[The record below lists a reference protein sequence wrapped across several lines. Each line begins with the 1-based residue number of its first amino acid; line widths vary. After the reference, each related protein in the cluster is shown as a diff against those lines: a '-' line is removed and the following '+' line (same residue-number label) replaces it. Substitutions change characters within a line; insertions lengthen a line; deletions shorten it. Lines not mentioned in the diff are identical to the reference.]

1 MRQIRQHY
9 QNALEQLT
17 CSFFTWVPV
26 AVLLAIAVVHIQK
39 DLKQRASY
47 WRAATFTETAARVRR
62 LDVSPDGLLSLQQLC
77 GQQEPDWLSVL
88 TAAMLDQG
96 FLQEEYT
103 ADAFAKDALRAEGYR
118 QLQPEAFSRAKA
130 FYNQIFSDVVCF
142 PVGQPRMDSGQ
153 GSGISMGS
161 VAPVFSAANV
171 SYEDSWMFERN
182 FGGKRGHEGT
192 DLFPEAAKRDV
203 YPVVSMTDGVV
214 EAIGWLT
221 KGGYRIGVRAPG
233 GGYFYYAHLSSYA
246 KDFQPG
252 DAVTAGDVLG
262 YMGDTGY
269 GEEGTVGKFPVH
281 LHVGIYVR
289 TNTIAELA
297 VNPYP
302 VLKYVEQHN
311 NF

>member
-1 MRQIRQHY
+1 M
-9 QNALEQLT
+9 
-17 CSFFTWVPV
+17 
-26 AVLLAIAVVHIQK
+26 
-39 DLKQRASY
+39 
-47 WRAATFTETAARVRR
+47 
-62 LDVSPDGLLSLQQLC
+62 GLLSLQQLC

-192 DLFPEAAKRDV
+192 DLFPVSARRDY

-252 DAVTAGDVLG
+252 DAVAAGDILG

-269 GEEGTVGKFPVH
+269 GEEGTTGKFPVH

-289 TNTIAELA
+289 TDAVAELA

-302 VLKYVEQHN
+302 VLKYVEYMEP
-311 NF
+311 